1 MEKVPVRD
9 GPDRVRY
16 NEAMKNGLLI
26 CPSDVDSYKEAEL
39 KELMDSG
46 LVPCSMQICYNP
58 NQIRMKSLLGTGK
71 MQEVRQLLDD
81 HPDIDT
87 LVIGVPLSPLQA
99 RELEAAFDKPVLD
112 PTDLILNIFS
122 LRAQTKE
129 AKLQVESALLKRK
142 LNRLS
147 GFYTDLDRQGG
158 AGQNRGAGEKKINLD
173 KRQIQLYITQNKKEL
188 QKIENQKK
196 TQAKSRLNSNLPI
209 IALAG
214 YTNAGKSTIM
224 NKLLEL
230 SNPDSE
236 NQKQVYAKDQL
247 FATLDSFVRLIDADP
262 AAPFLLVDTV
272 GFIQDLPHDLI
283 EGFKST
289 LSNLKDADLILEIV
303 DAANENH
310 GSHIETVNKTFES
323 IGVSQI
329 PVLQVFNKC
338 DKTVFAHPEADE
350 TRAFISAR
358 QDGDVQFLID
368 EITSRLYGKEV
379 TATLKL
385 PFEKMHQLYQIR
397 KYARILDETPNDEGI
412 ELTIKYREKNFPRLA
427 EFFKES

>member
-147 GFYTDLDRQGG
+147 
-158 AGQNRGAGEKKINLD
+158 
-173 KRQIQLYITQNKKEL
+173 
-188 QKIENQKK
+188 
-196 TQAKSRLNSNLPI
+196 
-209 IALAG
+209 
-214 YTNAGKSTIM
+214 
-224 NKLLEL
+224 
-230 SNPDSE
+230 
-236 NQKQVYAKDQL
+236 
-247 FATLDSFVRLIDADP
+247 
-262 AAPFLLVDTV
+262 
-272 GFIQDLPHDLI
+272 
-283 EGFKST
+283 
-289 LSNLKDADLILEIV
+289 
-303 DAANENH
+303 
-310 GSHIETVNKTFES
+310 
-323 IGVSQI
+323 
-329 PVLQVFNKC
+329 
-338 DKTVFAHPEADE
+338 
-350 TRAFISAR
+350 
-358 QDGDVQFLID
+358 
-368 EITSRLYGKEV
+368 
-379 TATLKL
+379 
-385 PFEKMHQLYQIR
+385 
-397 KYARILDETPNDEGI
+397 
-412 ELTIKYREKNFPRLA
+412 
-427 EFFKES
+427 